1 MPPQL
6 TKVEARRGGLPYEG
20 MFQEV
25 LLAWISIV
33 ETKDIREF

>member
-1 MPPQL
+1 MPPRL
-6 TKVEARRGGLPYEG
+6 TKVEVRRGSLPSER

-33 ETKDIREF
+33 ETKDIGES